1 MQFTKN
7 LSKTHKILTNYF
19 CAIFDVMKFNLKTIL
34 AWGGAFVAY
43 RLYKLYE
50 LGENIIYKPVG
61 VSFTRGK
68 SINDFVVRVKMELL
82 NPTKTTLPM
91 RGIDGKLKIKD
102 QIVGTFASAPFT
114 IKAGISYFFL
124 DFKIVPDTTGVQI
137 ITAILKKQVPV
148 FIVDMNKRLPYFSI
162 NEVFAIN
169 PNTIETS
176 KDVMVK

>member
-7 LSKTHKILTNYF
+7 LSKTPQNPTNYF
-19 CAIFDVMKFNLKTIL
+19 FAIFDVMKFNLKTIL

-102 QIVGTFASAPFT
+102 QVVGTFTSAPFT
-114 IKAGISYFFL
+114 IAAGISYFYL
-124 DFKIVPDTTGVQI
+124 DFKVLPDTTGVQL

-176 KDVMVK
+176 NVMVK

>member
-1 MQFTKN
+1 MHLFN
-7 LSKTHKILTNYF
+7 SKLQKTPQNPTNYF
-19 CAIFDVMKFNLKTIL
+19 FAIFDVMKFNLKTIL

-102 QIVGTFASAPFT
+102 QVVGTFTSAPFT
-114 IKAGISYFFL
+114 IAAGISYFYL

-137 ITAILKKQVPV
+137 ITALLKKQVPV

-162 NEVFAIN
+162 TEVFAIN

-176 KDVMVK
+176 NVMVK

>member
-1 MQFTKN
+1 MHLFN
-7 LSKTHKILTNYF
+7 SKLQKTPQNPTNYF
-19 CAIFDVMKFNLKTIL
+19 FAIFDVMKFNLKSIL

-102 QIVGTFASAPFT
+102 QVVGTFTSAPFT
-114 IKAGISYFFL
+114 IAAGISYFYL

-137 ITAILKKQVPV
+137 ITALLKKQVPV
-148 FIVDMNKRLPYFSI
+148 FVVEMNKRLPYFSI
-162 NEVFAIN
+162 TEVFAIN

-176 KDVMVK
+176 NVMVK

>member
-1 MQFTKN
+1 
-7 LSKTHKILTNYF
+7 
-19 CAIFDVMKFNLKTIL
+19 MKFNLKSIL

-50 LGENIIYKPVG
+50 LGENVIYKPVG

-102 QIVGTFASAPFT
+102 QVVGTFASAPFT
-114 IKAGISYFFL
+114 IKSGISYFFL
-124 DFKIVPDTTGVQI
+124 DFKVVPNTTGVQI
-137 ITAILKKQVPV
+137 ITAIIAKKVPV
-148 FIVDMNKRLPYFSI
+148 FVVEMNKRLPYFSI
-162 NEVFAIN
+162 TEVFAIN

>member
-7 LSKTHKILTNYF
+7 LSKTPQNPTNYF
-19 CAIFDVMKFNLKTIL
+19 FAIFDVMKFNLKSIL

-102 QIVGTFASAPFT
+102 QVVGTFTSAPFT
-114 IKAGISYFFL
+114 IAAGISYFYL

-137 ITAILKKQVPV
+137 ITALLKKQVPV
-148 FIVDMNKRLPYFSI
+148 FVVEMNKRLPYFSI
-162 NEVFAIN
+162 TEVFAIN

-176 KDVMVK
+176 NVMVK

>member
-7 LSKTHKILTNYF
+7 LSKTPQISTNYF
-19 CAIFDVMKFNLKTIL
+19 FAIFDVMKFNLKSIL

-114 IKAGISYFFL
+114 IKSGISYFFL
-124 DFKIVPDTTGVQI
+124 DFKVVPNTTGVQI
-137 ITAILKKQVPV
+137 ITAIIAKKVPV
-148 FIVDMNKRLPYFSI
+148 FVVEMNKRLPYFSI
-162 NEVFAIN
+162 TEVFAIN

-176 KDVMVK
+176 NVMVK

>member
-1 MQFTKN
+1 MHLFYSKLQ
-7 LSKTHKILTNYF
+7 KTHQISTNYF
-19 CAIFDVMKFNLKTIL
+19 FAIFDVMKFNLKSIL

-102 QIVGTFASAPFT
+102 QVVGTFTSAPFT
-114 IKAGISYFFL
+114 IAAGISYFYL

-137 ITAILKKQVPV
+137 ITALLKKQVPV
-148 FIVDMNKRLPYFSI
+148 FVVEMNKRLPYFSI
-162 NEVFAIN
+162 TEVFAIN

-176 KDVMVK
+176 NVMVK

>member
-1 MQFTKN
+1 MHLFY
-7 LSKTHKILTNYF
+7 SKLQKTPQISTNYF
-19 CAIFDVMKFNLKTIL
+19 FAIFDVMKFNLKSIL

-102 QIVGTFASAPFT
+102 QVVGTFTSAPFT
-114 IKAGISYFFL
+114 IAAGISYFYL

-137 ITAILKKQVPV
+137 ITALLKKQVPV
-148 FIVDMNKRLPYFSI
+148 FVVEMNKRLPYFSI
-162 NEVFAIN
+162 TEVFAIN

-176 KDVMVK
+176 NVMVK